1 MSSNQDLLTLFNQS
15 EYYALKYKN
24 YFPIYE
30 KLFSRFKGKKIT
42 FVEIGVLSGGSLFMW
57 RDFFG
62 PKARI
67 IGIDLNPSAKK
78 WEAEGFEIFIG
89 SQSDENFWDNFI
101 DKVGMVDV
109 ILDDGGH
116 SYDQQ
121 IITTEKMLDNIRDNG
136 ILIVEDTHTSYM
148 RGFGSQK
155 YSFINY
161 TKNFIDKINFRFGS
175 FQEKKCD
182 NRVWNIQIYESIVAF
197 KINRKASNLSSKKT
211 ENEGIDDSA
220 NDFRYH
226 DNKSITFMKKLR
238 SSFKFLK
245 FIPGSRYIFEFLLVR
260 TSHFFLITSQL

>member
-1 MSSNQDLLTLFNQS
+1 
-15 EYYALKYKN
+15 
-24 YFPIYE
+24 
-30 KLFSRFKGKKIT
+30 
-42 FVEIGVLSGGSLFMW
+42 
-57 RDFFG
+57 
-62 PKARI
+62 
-67 IGIDLNPSAKK
+67 

-245 FIPGSRYIFEFLLVR
+245 FIPGSRYIFEFL
-260 TSHFFLITSQL
+260 FFFFAKR